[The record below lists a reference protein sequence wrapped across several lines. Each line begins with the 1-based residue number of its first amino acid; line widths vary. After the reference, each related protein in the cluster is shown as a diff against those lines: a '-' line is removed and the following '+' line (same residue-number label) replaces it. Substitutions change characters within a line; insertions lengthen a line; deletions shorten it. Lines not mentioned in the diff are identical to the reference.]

1 MQQYIWWRHKFWDL
15 QVSQKHKNLDISRT
29 KYHFFFK
36 QKNSLL
42 HIKRCFM
49 TNNSFVGEVNFNQAV
64 AS

>member
-1 MQQYIWWRHKFWDL
+1 MMT
-15 QVSQKHKNLDISRT
+15 SQILRSAGFTKTQKSRYLENET
-29 KYHFFFK
+29 SFFRK